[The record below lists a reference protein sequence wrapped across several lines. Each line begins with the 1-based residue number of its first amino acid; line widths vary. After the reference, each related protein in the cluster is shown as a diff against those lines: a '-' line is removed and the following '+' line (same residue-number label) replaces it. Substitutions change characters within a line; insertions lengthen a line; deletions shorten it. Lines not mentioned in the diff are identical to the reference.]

1 MNQTE
6 NNKQQEKRNKKKG
19 LRYWVLTILSF
30 LFAAIGIFL
39 LSTPIISDHL
49 LTQRIAA
56 QEQVLS
62 QVTAEEI
69 KANQEAEASFDFNDV
84 QSLSLESILQASQ
97 NTAKVQSI
105 GEIAIPSVG
114 INLTIAKGVSDL
126 NMSVGAGTL
135 RPDQVMGLGN
145 YPLASHYSSYGGG
158 KLLFTPLL
166 KMQHGDK
173 VYLTDLDKV
182 YVYETYWIEVVTPDR
197 VDLVEDTP
205 GDNIVTLITCS
216 DGSAEYRLIVRARLT
231 SIYDVSQAPNE
242 AIEAF
247 KLTKHTLR

>member
-1 MNQTE
+1 MS
-6 NNKQQEKRNKKKG
+6 KQEKKKQKKG
-19 LRYWVLTILSF
+19 LRYWLLTSLSIILAVVGIVLLAMPLYTDY
-30 LFAAIGIFL
+30 L
-39 LSTPIISDHL
+39 LSQQI
-49 LTQRIAA
+49 QAQEKRIA
-56 QEQVLS
+56 E
-62 QVTAEEI
+62 TTIEEFEE
-69 KANQEAEASFDFNDV
+69 NQQAEASFDFNDV
-84 QSLSLESILQASQ
+84 QVLSLETILQASQ
-97 NTAKVQSI
+97 NSAKVQSI
-105 GEIAIPSVG
+105 GEIAVPSVG

-135 RPDQVMGLGN
+135 RPDQTMGLGN

-173 VYLTDLDKV
+173 VYLTDLKNV
-182 YVYETYWIEVVTPDR
+182 YVYETYWMDVVTPDR
-197 VDLVEDTP
+197 VDLVDNTP

-231 SIYDVSQAPNE
+231 NIYTVADAPSE